1 MTIKTNKT
9 LALLCLIAAMILAAY
24 SSTQTAIF
32 YYNSSNDILSWV
44 LIFVGLAMDFGKF
57 GFIAYAGFMLNHEKY
72 VKTIVYG
79 LAGFICIG
87 ISFAASLGFD
97 LNKTN
102 EFKNEAIMTSTLY
115 KTNTTLFEST
125 SKSIEDLRADIKRLK
140 DNKENDIVK
149 IKESYQSRINDARS
163 RNYFTTPK
171 QRGIS
176 VSVRDLENDMNN
188 DILSLDSTIKEKE
201 SELSAKEKNQGNVIN
216 KLKEASQNVNTT
228 KGVYALAKYISPN
241 NADAIA
247 GNINLIKNLS
257 IEIASILFAGAFGGF
272 AGNVY
277 ATSPFSM
284 FKRTKKNNEI
294 KDEKTKNT
302 NENSKTSNENSNID
316 NLDETQPQQLSPNQ
330 NLSNNNI
337 SLSKEKNQDLVD
349 NTEIDE
355 LKNTIKALQDNII
368 QLTQQEPDKQSVIK
382 GFQMD
387 KSDVKEQQRKQTSII
402 KGVSNKKVIAY
413 LDVMYNTSNNNI
425 TIGLPKIC
433 DMASKKHNIKITE
446 NTGKQIYG
454 HLKHMGVIKPLDN
467 KKTLIL
473 KDKNELQF

>member
-32 YYNSSNDILSWV
+32 YYNSSNDLLSWV

-57 GFIAYAGFMLNHEKY
+57 GFMAYAGFMLNHEKY
-72 VKTIVYG
+72 VKTVVYG
-79 LAGFICIG
+79 LAGLICIG

-102 EFKNEAIMTSTLY
+102 EFKNEAIVTSTLY

-125 SKSIEDLRADIKRLK
+125 TKSIDDLRADIKRLK

-149 IKESYQSRINDARS
+149 IKESYQSRINDARA

-188 DILSLDSTIKEKE
+188 DIVNLDSTIKEKE
-201 SELSAKEKNQGNVIN
+201 NELSAKEKNQSNVIS

-277 ATSPFSM
+277 ASSPFSI
-284 FKRTKKNNEI
+284 FRRRKNNN
-294 KDEKTKNT
+294 KNQDNNSNTNDKNT
-302 NENSKTSNENSNID
+302 KID
-316 NLDETQPQQLSPNQ
+316 NLTKKQSQQLSPNE

-337 SLSKEKNQDLVD
+337 SLSKEKNQDLFD

-355 LKNTIKALQDNII
+355 LKNTIRALQDNII
-368 QLTQQEPDKQSVIK
+368 QLTQQEPEKQSVIK

-387 KSDVKEQQRKQTSII
+387 KSDIEEQQRKQTSII

-413 LDVMYNTSNNNI
+413 LDVMYNTSNNKI
-425 TIGLPKIC
+425 AKGLPKIC
-433 DMASKKHNIKITE
+433 ELASKKHNIRITE

-454 HLKHMGVIKPLDN
+454 HLKHMGIIKPLDN

-473 KDKNELQF
+473 KDKTELHL